1 MAWIPRLLLVLLA
14 GLAGPAMADYSQHPS
29 AVALVDELVNKHGFD
44 RASLTA
50 LMAAAERQDKIL
62 ESISKPA
69 EKTLAWHEYR
79 KIFLGEDRIHEGVEF
94 WQQNRAALDR
104 AFRTLRIPPE
114 YIVAIIGVETR
125 FGRHRGAWRVLDALT
140 TLAFDYPPRAA
151 FFRSELIQFLLLARE
166 ENKPAEA
173 LMGSYAGAMGFGQF
187 IPSSYRHYA
196 IDFDGDGGRDI
207 WNNTTDAIGSV
218 ANYFAKHGWQGGTP
232 LLVDVSEAT
241 AGLQALITTDPKPS
255 KTLDDVR
262 QAGFPGPAGLAG
274 DTPVAVLAFDH
285 GAGAVPAVVF
295 RDFYVIT
302 RYNHSPLYAR
312 AVHELATAIRER
324 NDATPVDSVVGGK

>member
-14 GLAGPAMADYSQHPS
+14 GLAGPAMADYSTHPS
-29 AVALVDELVNKHGFD
+29 AVALVDELVSKHGFD

-50 LMAAAERQDKIL
+50 LMAAAARQDRIL

-79 KIFLGEDRIHEGVEF
+79 KIFLGEDRIREGAEF
-94 WQQNRAALDR
+94 WQQNQVALDR
-104 AFRTLRIPPE
+104 AFRTLGIPQE
-114 YIVAIIGVETR
+114 YVVAIIGVETR

-151 FFRSELIQFLLLARE
+151 FFRGELIQFLLLARE
-166 ENKPAEA
+166 ENKPAET

-207 WNNTTDAIGSV
+207 WNNTSDAIGSV

-232 LLVDVSEAT
+232 LLVDVSEAS
-241 AGLQALITTDPKPS
+241 AGLQALITTDPKPVN
-255 KTLDDVR
+255 TLEEIR
-262 QAGFPGPAGLAG
+262 RAGFKGADDLAG
-274 DTPVAVLAFDH
+274 DTPVAVLAFDQ
-285 GAGAVPAVVF
+285 GDGAVPAVVF

-312 AVHELATAIRER
+312 AVHELAMAIREQ
-324 NDATPVDSVVGGK
+324 NDGRQVEAAVGSE